1 VKCGN
6 PMSRIGKKP
15 IEIPEGV
22 KVAIQ
27 GQRIVVEGPK
37 GKFEKEVHPDLV
49 LSQEGNKLF
58 LMPKQAGE
66 LLKTTKSVWGTFR
79 QIIFNMVEGVTKGF
93 EKKLEIEGIGY
104 RAAVSGDTFS
114 AEVGY
119 TAPSKLMIPTG
130 LQIAV
135 EKNVISIKGQDKEM
149 VGQFAAKIRALR
161 EVEPYKG
168 KGIKYDKEV
177 VKRKLGKR
185 AATTATP

>member
-1 VKCGN
+1 
-6 PMSRIGKKP
+6 MSRIGRKP

-27 GQRIVVEGPK
+27 GQRIIVEGPK
-37 GKFEKEVHPDLV
+37 GKLEKEVHPDLV
-49 LSQEGNKLF
+49 VSQEGNRLF
-58 LMPKQAGE
+58 LLPRQAGE

-79 QIIFNMVEGVTKGF
+79 QIIFNMIQGVTKGF
-93 EKKLEIEGIGY
+93 EKKLEIEGVGY
-104 RAAVSGDTFS
+104 RAAVSGDTLT

-119 TAPSKLMIPTG
+119 TVPSKLMIPKD

-168 KGIKYDKEV
+168 KGIKYEKEV

-185 AATTATP
+185 AATTVAGP